1 MRRPGVRPARSLRWL
16 GVALLTP
23 ALFTTACEESTTA
36 PARSP
41 DDVAVS
47 RAFEPAELIPADLD
61 LVVRVDL
68 DRMKQGLGAESQAQ
82 IAERVATD
90 PLVSK
95 LLGGARS
102 VTLGLRG
109 LDLGKGD
116 HVVVIEGDTSK
127 LEIPVEFEEVASTN
141 DKVKIRVRK
150 DAVLRSETQAIVI
163 LQDRAIA
170 LVSPVETDAVL
181 RIVKD
186 GPDAAHGDPVAEG
199 LMSLDYRTRRLEPA
213 LERKYP
219 SAGRIIRDLRRV
231 RGVADVAADGLGF
244 DLEIVAKSA
253 EAADRTALFLSA
265 LRDGAKEEGLSA
277 MLGRMKIE
285 PLDAAVRVRL
295 VLPPELVLKAIR
307 DSGDAAADPGAGLVA
322 PSEPAPP

>member
-1 MRRPGVRPARSLRWL
+1 MLPPGMRRRARL
-16 GVALLTP
+16 GVALLGLLAP
-23 ALFTTACEESTTA
+23 AAGCEETSGP

-41 DDVAVS
+41 DDVAIA
-47 RAFEPAELIPADLD
+47 RNFEPVELIPADLD

-68 DRMKQGLGAESQAQ
+68 DRMKQGLGADSQRE
-82 IAERVATD
+82 IAARVATD

-109 LDLGKGD
+109 LDLGRGD
-116 HVVVIEGDTSK
+116 HVVVIEGDTTK
-127 LEIPVEFEEVASTN
+127 IEIPAAFEQVPSRN
-141 DKVKIRVRK
+141 PKVKVHVRS
-150 DAVLRSETQAIVI
+150 DVVLRSETQAIVI
-163 LQDRAIA
+163 LEDRAIA

-181 RIVKD
+181 RILEQ
-186 GPDAAHGDPVAEG
+186 GPDASHGDPIAEG
-199 LMSLDYRTRRLEPA
+199 LMSVDYRTRRLEPS

-219 SAGRIIRDLRRV
+219 NAARIIRDLRRV
-231 RGVADVAADGLGF
+231 RGVADVAADGLAF
-244 DLEIVAKSA
+244 DVEIIAKSA
-253 EAADRTALFLSA
+253 QAADRTALFLSA

-295 VLPPELVLKAIR
+295 VLPPELVLGAIR
-307 DSGDAAADPGAGLVA
+307 DSAEPSAAAPGDGLAVPPEPV
-322 PSEPAPP
+322 PSP